1 MRTKLSTFGIFPIV
15 LNSFV
20 YFFLV
25 KRLNSSKQSMGFCM
39 VQVRIL
45 GEYKTSRTVMTHTY
59 LALKKY
65 FELSAAFLRLD
76 LN

>member
-20 YFFLV
+20 YFSLL
-25 KRLNSSKQSMGFCM
+25 RLNNSKQSMGFGL
-39 VQVRIL
+39 VQVRKF
-45 GEYKTSRTVMTHTY
+45 GEYKTSRTAMTHTY